1 MRSCICIYLCFYL
14 AIIITNWIDKE
25 KWDDKEK
32 GYDEMKDGRED
43 MDESFLSL
51 LSIQSM
57 YQY

>member
-25 KWDDKEK
+25 TWADKEK

-57 YQY
+57 YRY